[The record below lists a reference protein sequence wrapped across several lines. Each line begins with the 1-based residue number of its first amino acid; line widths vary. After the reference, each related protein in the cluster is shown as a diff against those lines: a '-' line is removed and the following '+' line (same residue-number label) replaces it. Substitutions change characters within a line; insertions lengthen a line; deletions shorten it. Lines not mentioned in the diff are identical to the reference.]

1 MVYYMT
7 MIKVN
12 VFEVKARLSEYLD
25 RVQDGEQVVICR
37 RNRPVAELRPVAAP
51 RMGLRPIGALKG
63 GLDVPASF
71 FEPLP
76 EEMVEQVSGA
86 VNPGARKT
94 RARPAQRGPRYAA
107 LAAIAKPAASRRRR
121 K

>member
-1 MVYYMT
+1 MT

-12 VFEVKARLSEYLD
+12 VFQVKARLSEYLD
-25 RVQDGEQVVICR
+25 RAQDGERVVICR

-51 RMGLRPIGALKG
+51 RITLRPIGAAKG
-63 GLDVPASF
+63 AVGVPASF

-76 EEMVEQVSGA
+76 DELIDQFYDGA
-86 VNPGARKT
+86 AHRPRK
-94 RARPAQRGPRYAA
+94 RARPADQGPRYAA
-107 LAAIAKPAASRRRR
+107 LTATKPLASRRRR